1 MTSSVTRESN
11 VSWDILAEMSKQE
24 TTSVYNMVLKRFEE
38 LDNGQTPNS
47 NQPSSSMSHYL
58 SYPPN
63 DISLLMTEYK
73 VGHWLKDY
81 DLTWN
86 DSLLPQK
93 NTMVSKKQKKNSSK
107 HKKKSNQLN
116 AADRIRQKQVR
127 TLATET
133 YVQHFSKLKRTSLDP
148 DFHSRVAES
157 VILYYA
163 YVTHYSLKGT
173 IVDTFIDAVF
183 SLRDALN
190 VFSDVAHPD
199 VISLMKQFC
208 VELESKFPWP
218 TFLKYYTHLLIR
230 THFKKLFKGAVKPF
244 PEQEQ
249 LLQAIHADP
258 FNLYV
263 LPWGVGTGKTA
274 MLPPLSMLYAG
285 VGYQTLY
292 CVPFGPVRDQSAAL
306 LLRCGVPFAYIVKAP
321 KALGT
326 QWELQPSFHCG
337 DGRMP
342 EVFIVDP
349 SFVQYYTEYWE
360 QLKEKN
366 TMMDIVGHSPDIFIP
381 SRKKRYAH
389 LSHSIWNPQ
398 WILILDEPSEEDESV
413 KWVLHHLPC
422 TAFVMSATSWQLV
435 NQEVKEHHKQRTGKE
450 CVTISARTVGV
461 STTLIGYWM
470 DSEPVLSP
478 FHGIDSRRTFAER
491 LQYIRDKILWRR
503 FLSAE
508 VLLDWAV
515 RMRRTKPEL
524 SLPFTFDLFTITFDS
539 ISERVLEFADIM
551 VQSKLFTDKDFE
563 QFFSFGTDKPQLTS
577 GDCLQHLLMNESGKF
592 MGGCIIGTPT
602 VEHTYTQMAPLLE
615 DCPSVDTIQH
625 MLDDHRKQHV
635 AKYLALEKVPVTKP
649 EDRIRKQDKFRELDH
664 QRWTT
669 LPIPESLVLN
679 TPEYLQRFKQP
690 RFKNAKSS
698 SYLRVHDLMETGNPS
713 KGVDGWYLSP
723 DTMQGVTFE
732 RDQEEKL
739 QWRWKGVGSI
749 IDHKEFNMKN
759 IRDLDNHTVGFL
771 LLDTLGAQGLNL
783 KIKHGILMKGQDGSM
798 LPTST
803 CLQVAGRV
811 GRWGQDSTGY
821 VYLMHKDMF
830 HHMFA

>member
-1 MTSSVTRESN
+1 MASSVTRESN

-24 TTSVYNMVLKRFEE
+24 TTSVYTMVLKRFAE
-38 LDNGQTPNS
+38 LDAGTVPDGTQS
-47 NQPSSSMSHYL
+47 ASSATHYL
-58 SYPPN
+58 SYPPD
-63 DISLLMTEYK
+63 DISSLMKEYK
-73 VGHWLKDY
+73 VGHWLKEY
-81 DLTWN
+81 DLAWG
-86 DSLLPQK
+86 DGLLPQTDT
-93 NTMVSKKQKKNSSK
+93 NDSKKQKKKSSK
-107 HKKKSNQLN
+107 HKHKSNQLS
-116 AADRIRQKQVR
+116 AADRIRQTQVR

-133 YVQHFSKLKRTSLDP
+133 YVQHFGKLKRTRLDP

-157 VILYYA
+157 IVLYYA
-163 YVTHYSLKGT
+163 YVTHYSLKDT
-173 IVDTFIDAVF
+173 IVETFIDAAF
-183 SLRDALN
+183 SLRDALK
-190 VFSDVAHPD
+190 VFSEAIHPE
-199 VISLMKQFC
+199 VLSLMKQFC
-208 VELESKFPWP
+208 AALQSKFPWP

-230 THFKKLFKGAVKPF
+230 THFKRKFKGAVKPF

-249 LLQAIHADP
+249 LLQEIHADP

-274 MLPPLSMLYAG
+274 MLPPLSMLYAD

-306 LLRCGVPFAYIVKAP
+306 LLRCGVPFAYIVEAP
-321 KALGT
+321 NALGT
-326 QWELQPSFHCG
+326 QWELQPSFHCS
-337 DGRMP
+337 DGRLP

-349 SFVQYYTEYWE
+349 RFVQAYTEYWD
-360 QLKEKN
+360 KN
-366 TMMDIVGHSPDIFIP
+366 TAMDTMGHPPDIYIP

-389 LSHSIWNPQ
+389 LSHQIWNPQ
-398 WILILDEPSEEDESV
+398 WILMLDEPSEEDEAV
-413 KWVLHHLPC
+413 KWVLHHLPP

-435 NQEVKEHHKQRTGKE
+435 NSDVKEHHKQRTGKA
-450 CVTISARTVGV
+450 CVTIPARTVGV

-470 DSEPVLSP
+470 ESEAVLSP
-478 FHGIDSRRTFAER
+478 FHGIESKQAFAKR

-508 VLLDWAV
+508 VLLDWVV
-515 RMRRTKPEL
+515 RMRRMKPSL
-524 SLPFTFDLFTITFDS
+524 SLPFTFDLFAITFDS
-539 ISERVLEFADIM
+539 ISERVLEFADTM
-551 VQSKLFTDKDFE
+551 VQSDLLTDEDFRE
-563 QFFSFGTDKPQLTS
+563 FFRFGNDKQPRTS
-577 GDCLQHLLMNESGKF
+577 GETLKHFITNESGKF

-602 VEHTYTQMAPLLE
+602 VEETYEQMAPLLD
-615 DCPSVDTIQH
+615 DCPSIDDIQQT
-625 MLDDHRKQHV
+625 LDDHRKQHV
-635 AKYLALEKVPVTKP
+635 AKYLTLEKIPVSKP

-669 LPIPESLVLN
+669 LPIPETLVLN

-690 RFKNAKSS
+690 RFKNTKTL
-698 SYLRVHDLMETGNPS
+698 SYLRVHDLVETGDPS
-713 KGVDGWYLSP
+713 KGVDGWYLTP
-723 DTMQGVTFE
+723 DTMQGVTFA
-732 RDQEEKL
+732 RDQEAKL

-783 KIKHGILMKGQDGSM
+783 KIRHGILMKGQDGSM